1 MLPKNTKGVRL
12 RLRVGVFI
20 LLSSL
25 SAAAQD
31 HAPKPVDC
39 DQLLS
44 WMAAGIPRQR
54 LLRLAHERRIAFA
67 VSESTTGTLSKAG
80 ASTELINDLRK
91 LKGQGE
97 STPCSM
103 QLAQA
108 VTFVHQQ
115 NYDDAE
121 AIIRKLLTATPDNA
135 DLHLALGYI
144 RLQQGDLDEAFDGY
158 ADAKDLNPE
167 FPEIHNGLAYI
178 FYRSNDAEN
187 AIAEA
192 RTALSID
199 PQNAE
204 GYRYLGLGLYVNDNY
219 PAALHV
225 LQESLAR
232 DPNCAD
238 TYYDMGLVQME
249 EKNLAAAAESY
260 RTAIRLNPAFIEA
273 QSGLRLVLR
282 ELEQAQAT
290 LGEHQKS
297 QTESTTP
304 R

>member
-1 MLPKNTKGVRL
+1 
-12 RLRVGVFI
+12 
-20 LLSSL
+20 
-25 SAAAQD
+25 
-31 HAPKPVDC
+31 
-39 DQLLS
+39 
-44 WMAAGIPRQR
+44 MAAGIPGQR
-54 LLRLAHERRIAFA
+54 LLRLAQERRISFA
-67 VSESTTGTLSKAG
+67 VSESTARTLSKAG

-91 LKGQGE
+91 LKGQRE
-97 STPCSM
+97 SRPCSM

-108 VTFVHQQ
+108 ATFVHQQ

-238 TYYDMGLVQME
+238 TYYDIGQVQMA

-260 RTAIRLNPAFIEA
+260 KTAIRLNPGLIEA

-290 LGEHQKS
+290 LDQHQKS